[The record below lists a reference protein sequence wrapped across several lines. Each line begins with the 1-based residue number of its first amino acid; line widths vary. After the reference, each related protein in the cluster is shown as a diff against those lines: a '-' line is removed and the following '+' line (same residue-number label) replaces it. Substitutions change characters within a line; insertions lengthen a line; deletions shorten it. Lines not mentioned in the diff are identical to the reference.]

1 MSRDFMNDEKF
12 WDNYTKT
19 ITEMSYEEQSAMEY
33 NERMQNESD
42 KHSEYEYMEMK
53 SMYEEGLLE
62 C

>member
-12 WDNYTKT
+12 WDNYIKN

-33 NERMQNESD
+33 NERMKNESD
-42 KHSEYEYMEMK
+42 KHSEYMEMK
-53 SMYEEGLLE
+53 SMYEEGLLK

>member
-1 MSRDFMNDEKF
+1 MSRDFMNDEKI
-12 WDNYTKT
+12 WDNYTKN

-33 NERMQNESD
+33 NERLKKEFD
-42 KHSEYEYMEMK
+42 KHSEYMEMK

>member
-1 MSRDFMNDEKF
+1 MDF
-12 WDNYTKT
+12 
-19 ITEMSYEEQSAMEY
+19 YEDIDREVMEY

-42 KHSEYEYMEMK
+42 KHSEYMEMK

>member
-1 MSRDFMNDEKF
+1 MDFYNEIDIE
-12 WDNYTKT
+12 
-19 ITEMSYEEQSAMEY
+19 AMEY

-42 KHSEYEYMEMK
+42 KHSEYMEMK

>member
-42 KHSEYEYMEMK
+42 KYSEYMEMK